1 MDIYHQSHVKYCDRH
16 LDYTDEQNW
25 KSSLPMGAYILVEEM
40 DNNKYQV
47 DYILRWKVA
56 GAMEKKGK

>member
-25 KSSLPMGAYILVEEM
+25 KSSLPVGAYILVEEM
-40 DNNKYQV
+40 DNKH
-47 DYILRWKVA
+47 
-56 GAMEKKGK
+56 